1 MTMEHGLYLG
11 TRSRTRPDTRKA
23 MVGAL
28 KAGLI
33 VMAVFADRIAP
44 YSYDESVPG
53 SRKKPPSVRF
63 MGTDNIGRDM
73 WSRAVRHARRLS
85 TAGRRQDSQPLGPIR
100 PTTERDGVQGRAASG
115 LTGRARAWRTGWA
128 GSGRPP
134 DMAMV
139 QAPDFANLHDH
150 AALRSLDWPTVGIF
164 VEREVS
170 SRPMIS
176 T

>member
-1 MTMEHGLYLG
+1 
-11 TRSRTRPDTRKA
+11 

-28 KAGLI
+28 NRSSGLC
-33 VMAVFADRIAP
+33 ARF
-44 YSYDESVPG
+44 E
-53 SRKKPPSVRF
+53 PSLEPKR
-63 MGTDNIGRDM
+63 
-73 WSRAVRHARRLS
+73 
-85 TAGRRQDSQPLGPIR
+85 QPLGPIR

-134 DMAMV
+134 DMAKV

-164 VEREVS
+164 VDREVS

-176 T
+176 K